1 VRRSIGPVI
10 CLLLAGSSVAY
21 GQSSDV
27 ERLHDLIN
35 MHRETIGC
43 PSLAWH
49 AGAATVAQDRSADMD
64 NRNYFDHK
72 SPEGRTFIQEL
83 EDARIE
89 TRGSMGENIALT
101 QAGPAS
107 ALELWVDSK
116 PHRENL
122 ENCAFTH
129 QAIGESSGFWT
140 QILLAHPKADN

>member
-10 CLLLAGSSVAY
+10 WLLLAFSSGAY
-21 GQSSDV
+21 AQSGDV
-27 ERLHDLIN
+27 NRLHNLIN

-43 PSLAWH
+43 ASLAWH
-49 AGAATVAQDRSADMD
+49 AGAATVAQDRSTDMD

-72 SPEGRTFIQEL
+72 SPEGRTFIQDL
-83 EDARIE
+83 KDSRIE
-89 TRGSMGENIALT
+89 TWGSMGENIALT

-116 PHRENL
+116 PHRQNL

-129 QAIGESSGFWT
+129 QAIGVSSGFWT
-140 QILLAHPKADN
+140 QILLEHPKDAT

>member
-1 VRRSIGPVI
+1 MRHSIGPVI
-10 CLLLAGSSVAY
+10 CLLLVGSSVAY
-21 GQSSDV
+21 GQSGDKR
-27 ERLHDLIN
+27 RLHNLIN
-35 MHRETIGC
+35 MHREAIGC

-49 AGAATVAQDRSADMD
+49 AGAAAVAQDRSTDMD

-83 EDARIE
+83 RDARIE
-89 TRGSMGENIALT
+89 TWGSMGENIALT

-116 PHRENL
+116 PHRQNL

-140 QILLAHPKADN
+140 QILLQDPKDAN